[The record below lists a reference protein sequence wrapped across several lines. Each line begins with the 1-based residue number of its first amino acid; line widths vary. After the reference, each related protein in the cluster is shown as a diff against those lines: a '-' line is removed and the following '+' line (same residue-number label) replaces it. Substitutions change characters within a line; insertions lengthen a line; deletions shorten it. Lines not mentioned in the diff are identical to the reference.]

1 MLKLKGTEMRTCKFE
16 MEREREREERKNIER
31 KNCLNEHLEMAHFL
45 EIIIFKNSFIGF
57 YIEAIYRPLHSLGTC
72 SQHK

>member
-1 MLKLKGTEMRTCKFE
+1 MCTCKFE